1 MIGKGER
8 GVGFWTLK
16 NGIIRKLN
24 LANTNSNIYST
35 SKDNIGAIEW
45 PGEPTYVPKGWV
57 LPVNEKKL
65 RIGVPV
71 KDGFSEFVKV
81 TCDTNTNATQVT
93 GYCIDV
99 FDAVM
104 NSLPYVVPY
113 EYIPFGTPD
122 GKPLGN
128 YNDLIYQVVLKVSH
142 ILYPS

>member
-35 SKDNIGAIEW
+35 SKDNIGAIVW
-45 PGEPTYVPKGWV
+45 PGEPTYVPKRWV
-57 LPVNEKKL
+57 LPVNGKKL

-81 TCDTNTNATQVT
+81 TWDTNTNATQVT

-99 FDAVM
+99 FDGVM
-104 NSLPYVVPY
+104 NSLPYAVPY
-113 EYIPFGTPD
+113 EYMPFGTPD